1 MFTVEENFY
10 QENYKGIQLPE
21 GFFKNNV
28 DQAIDIINDWC
39 HWFFDNH
46 NLNDLSIVE
55 DQDRVKKAV
64 CAQVEY
70 FYELGGNTEM
80 SKSKQAIT
88 SLSIGN
94 FSMANSGS
102 NGPSSIYSSKAHNY
116 LRPTGLLYGGIR
128 EYER

>member
-1 MFTVEENFY
+1 MILVDFDFYTNFY
-10 QENYKGIQLPE
+10 HGKTISED
-21 GFFKNNV
+21 FFNNNV